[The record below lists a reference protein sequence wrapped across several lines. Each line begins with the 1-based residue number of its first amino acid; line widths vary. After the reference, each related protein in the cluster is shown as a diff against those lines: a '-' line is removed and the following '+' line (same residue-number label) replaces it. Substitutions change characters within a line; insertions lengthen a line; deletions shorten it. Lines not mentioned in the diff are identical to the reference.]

1 MIIFHFI
8 PLVQDAITIFK
19 GDLKKLA
26 PEEYLN
32 DNLIDLKIKHLAAT
46 QLTQAAI
53 HVFNCVGP
61 EAEEQVSQEQLPPV
75 CNSSPR
81 VSANTTPA
89 STSQPPESWLATRLI
104 LNNMQETLALDC
116 EQKLVSTEGFSNV
129 RDFAE
134 CPPSMFHRAY
144 LTGIG
149 ITGLGTQQQLLRL
162 HSELHAQYQLT
173 ISASTP
179 LSPTTVPAPQKTTGD
194 VTAYSDSSCNNISA
208 SSIRL
213 VKNNYSAITAG
224 EPTNNNKRARSNSW
238 EYNETLVHQFV
249 PDPPSKK
256 SNN

>member
-1 MIIFHFI
+1 MDSSTANSI
-8 PLVQDAITIFK
+8 AT
-19 GDLKKLA
+19 KKSISTADNNSQVGWLIA
-26 PEEYLN
+26 RLLLGGMPE
-32 DNLIDLKIKHLAAT
+32 
-46 QLTQAAI
+46 
-53 HVFNCVGP
+53 P
-61 EAEEQVSQEQLPPV
+61 
-75 CNSSPR
+75 
-81 VSANTTPA
+81 
-89 STSQPPESWLATRLI
+89 
-104 LNNMQETLALDC
+104 LALDC
-116 EQKLVSTEGFSNV
+116 EQKLVYTEGFSNV

-134 CPPSMFHRAY
+134 CPPSMFHRGY

-162 HSELHAQYQLT
+162 HSELHAQYQQT